1 MGIDMTKI
9 NLHGEWNFQLD
20 KDKQLLYQQQLLK
33 QRKVK

>member
-20 KDKQLLYQQQLLK
+20 KDKKGLNNELYK
-33 QRKVK
+33 